1 MDATKGVAMRKIKC
15 AIYVRKSTEKGL
27 ELEFNSLH
35 NQEEACRNYILS
47 QAFQGWEYHKTYT
60 DGGISGG
67 TMDRP
72 ALKQMMDDMARGH
85 IQVVVVYKVDRL
97 SRSIMDFHNMMKE
110 FDRRNCNFVSIT
122 QSFDTSTSMG
132 KLTLNMLLSFAQF
145 EREVS
150 SERVRDKIRASKAKG
165 IWTGGYPPLGYD
177 IINKKLVVNP
187 VESETLRSIFEKYLE
202 LKSLLALRQ
211 WTIDNDIKNKKW
223 MTGRDYEMGG
233 STFSVHALN
242 NMLRHPV
249 YIGKIRNKATSE
261 IFDGQHEAIV
271 PAELFGRVQQQLTG
285 NNNRNSTECR
295 HGRYMLHRKIFDMA
309 GNRCTNQSG
318 SKKSTKFGNRYYC
331 LPGKFLPAG
340 DIERVTCEAMQELLD
355 SYLSG
360 VMKADILHGFKS
372 LDFTIMTY
380 ETRTKLLHDIL
391 DKVVYSDSR
400 LTYYVRVAPVAQG
413 FRADGWTN
421 QNIAP
426 LNNRTYASAD
436 GKFIIIEKDI
446 VINNRISTN
455 KYEACGRTMLTVKEN
470 NSQLIRALA
479 YGWRY
484 KQMYES
490 GVPVDHIQQREK
502 IGHRTVYKYLNLAYL
517 SPRIIGS
524 ILDSNCPPEMDLQK
538 LFQIASAHTDFKG
551 QEFAFFA

>member
-1 MDATKGVAMRKIKC
+1 MRKIKC

-47 QAFQGWEYHKTYT
+47 QAFQGWEYYKTYT

-72 ALKQMMDDMARGH
+72 ALKQMMDDMSRGH
-85 IQVVVVYKVDRL
+85 IQVVVVYKVDHL

-150 SERVRDKIRASKAKG
+150 SERVRDKIRVSKAKG

-187 VESETLRSIFEKYLE
+187 AESEILRSIFEKYLE
-202 LKSLLALRQ
+202 LKSLLSLRQ
-211 WTIDNDIKNKKW
+211 WTIDNGIKNKRW

-271 PAELFGRVQQQLTG
+271 SAELFRRVQQQLTE
-285 NNNRNSTECR
+285 NNNRNTTECR

-309 GNRCTNQSG
+309 GNMFTNSSASKN
-318 SKKSTKFGNRYYC
+318 SKKSGSRYYC
-331 LPGKFLPAG
+331 TPGKYLPAG
-340 DIERVTCEAMQELLD
+340 DVERLTCEAVQELLN
-355 SYLSG
+355 SNLAG
-360 VMKADILHGFKS
+360 IILADILYGFKS
-372 LDFTIMTY
+372 IDFKNMTY
-380 ETRTKLLHDIL
+380 EIRTKLLSNLL
-391 DKVVYSDSR
+391 DKVVYSDNR
-400 LTYYVRVAPVAQG
+400 LTYYVRTMPVAAKFQT
-413 FRADGWTN
+413 DGYSN
-421 QNIAP
+421 QNNEP
-426 LNNRTYASAD
+426 LNNKTYAGAD
-436 GKFIIIEKDI
+436 GKHIIIEKDI
-446 VINNRISTN
+446 IINNRVSTH

-470 NSQLIRALA
+470 NRQLIRALA

-484 KQMYES
+484 KQMYEN
-490 GVPVDHIQQREK
+490 GVPVEHIQRREK
-502 IGHRTVYKYLNLAYL
+502 IAHRTVYKYLNLAYL
-517 SPRIIGS
+517 SPRIIES
-524 ILDSNCPPEMDLQK
+524 ILYTNCSPEMDLQN
-538 LFQIASAHTDFKG
+538 LFKIASSYTDFKD
-551 QEFAFFA
+551 QESAFFA